1 MGSNTF
7 GKLFCL
13 TSFGESHASAIGGV
27 IDGCPAGLE
36 LDLGRIQLE
45 LDLRRPGQGDFSSP
59 RFETDQIQIL
69 SGIFEGK
76 TTGTPIAFL
85 IPNKNQKPSD
95 YDALKDIYRPS
106 HADFVYEK
114 KYGIRDYRGSGRAS
128 ARETAVRVAAGAL
141 ARQFLEQ
148 YGIKVLAWAKQIG
161 PVQDLSSEIP
171 LRAAVYAS
179 EIRAPFAES
188 EQKMKQHLQ
197 RLKNEGDAAG
207 GTVHCIIQGL
217 PAGLG
222 EPVFD
227 KLNARLASA
236 FMGINAAKG
245 VLFGAGMDFASK
257 AAGTMNDAWEVIDG
271 QWKTKTNHSGGIQ
284 AGISNGMDVHAD
296 IIFKAP
302 SSIQKGQLTATKNGK
317 QDVLSIKGRHDPC
330 VVPRAV
336 PVVEAMALLA
346 IADFFLLQSKQSR
359 SASV

>member
-1 MGSNTF
+1 MGTNTF

-27 IDGCPAGLE
+27 IDGCPSGLE
-36 LDLGRIQLE
+36 LDINRIQQE
-45 LDLRRPGQGDFSSP
+45 LDLRRPGRGDFSSP
-59 RFETDQIQIL
+59 RSETDKIQIL
-69 SGIFEGK
+69 SGLFEEK

-85 IPNKNQKPSD
+85 IPNKNQKSSD

-114 KYGIRDYRGSGRAS
+114 KYGIRDHRGGGRAS
-128 ARETAVRVAAGAL
+128 ARETAVRVAGGAV
-141 ARQFLEQ
+141 ARQFLEKH
-148 YGIKVLAWAKQIG
+148 GIKVLAWTKQIG

-171 LRAAVYAS
+171 SRTAVYAS
-179 EIRAPFAES
+179 EIRAPFAEK
-188 EQKMKQHLQ
+188 EHEMKQHLQ
-197 RLKNEGDAAG
+197 KLKNEGDAAG
-207 GTVHCIIQGL
+207 GMVHCILQGL

-236 FMGINAAKG
+236 FMSINAAKG
-245 VLFGAGMDFASK
+245 VLFGAGMDYVEK
-257 AAGTMNDAWEVIDG
+257 AASTMNDAWEVIDG

-302 SSIQKGQLTATKNGK
+302 SSIQKGQLTATKKGV
-317 QDVLSIKGRHDPC
+317 QETLSIKGRHDPC

-336 PVVEAMALLA
+336 PVVEAMALLT
-346 IADFFLLQSKQSR
+346 IADFFLLHSKQSR
-359 SASV
+359 

>member
-27 IDGCPAGLE
+27 IDGCPAGLM
-36 LDLGRIQLE
+36 LDMERVQQE

-59 RFETDQIQIL
+59 RFETDQIQVL
-69 SGIFEGK
+69 SGLFEGK

-85 IPNKNQKPSD
+85 IPNKNQKSKD
-95 YDALKDIYRPS
+95 YDALKDVYRPS

-114 KYGIRDYRGSGRAS
+114 KYGIRDHRGGGRAS
-128 ARETAVRVAAGAL
+128 ARETAVRVAAGAI

-148 YGIKVLAWAKQIG
+148 YGISVLAWTKQIG

-171 LRAAVYAS
+171 SREAVYAS
-179 EIRAPFAES
+179 DIRAPFAES
-188 EQKMKQHLQ
+188 GQKMKQHLQ
-197 RLKNEGDAAG
+197 KLKNEGDAAG
-207 GTVHCIIQGL
+207 GMVHCMILGL
-217 PAGLG
+217 PTGLG

-245 VLFGAGMDFASK
+245 VLFGAGMDFAGKPASI
-257 AAGTMNDAWEVIDG
+257 MNDAWEVIDG

-302 SSIQKGQLTATKNGK
+302 SSIEKEQLTATKDGV
-317 QDVLSIKGRHDPC
+317 QEVLRVKGRHDPC

-336 PVVEAMALLA
+336 NVVEAMALVT
-346 IADFFLLQSKQSR
+346 IADFFLLHSKQSR
-359 SASV
+359 